1 MNLEVLGK
9 VMSKINRNYQESHK
23 IKKNWESIQRLVA
36 LENQL
41 IKRIALL
48 EAKAER
54 LWKEI
59 NKVSSKF

>member
-1 MNLEVLGK
+1 
-9 VMSKINRNYQESHK
+9 MSKINRNYQESHK